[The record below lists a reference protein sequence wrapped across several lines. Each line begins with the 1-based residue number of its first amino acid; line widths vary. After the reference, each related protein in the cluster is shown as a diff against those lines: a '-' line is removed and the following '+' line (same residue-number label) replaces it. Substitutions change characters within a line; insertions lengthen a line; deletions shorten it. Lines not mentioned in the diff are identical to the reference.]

1 MSPDMAHSSN
11 RERIARAAEEARL
24 TEIEKAAK
32 KAAKKAVKK
41 PAGSGSKR
49 VAKPVR
55 VKIVW
60 EVCTPTGVVLATFAY
75 QDKAEAEAKVAALTK
90 STGRTHALRGT
101 KVPME

>member
-1 MSPDMAHSSN
+1 MAHSSN

-32 KAAKKAVKK
+32 KASK
-41 PAGSGSKR
+41 PAARPAPKR
-49 VAKPVR
+49 VVKPVR

-60 EVCTPTGVVLATFAY
+60 EVCSTAGAVVATFAY
-75 QDKAEAEAKVAALTK
+75 PDKAAAEAKVAALAK
-90 STGRTHALRGT
+90 STGRPHGLRAT

>member
-1 MSPDMAHSSN
+1 MSRHMAHSSN

-24 TEIEKAAK
+24 TELEKAAK
-32 KAAKKAVKK
+32 KTTKK
-41 PAGSGSKR
+41 PSGSGSKR
-49 VAKPVR
+49 IVKPVR

-60 EVCTPTGVVLATFAY
+60 EVCTPTGAVLATFAY
-75 QDKAEAEAKVAALTK
+75 QDKAEAEAKVSALTK